1 MEGTIHTLQEYML
14 HTESITYIL
23 IVGALL
29 GVGGSVSVYGGPAA
43 TTQTLDKHAP
53 T

>member
-1 MEGTIHTLQEYML
+1 MESGIQTLQEYMF

-29 GVGGSVSVYGGPAA
+29 GITFFWLFLS
-43 TTQTLDKHAP
+43 QRDDEDE
-53 T
+53 

>member
-1 MEGTIHTLQEYML
+1 MEGTIHTLQEYMF

-29 GVGGSVSVYGGPAA
+29 AITFFWLFLS
-43 TTQTLDKHAP
+43 QRDDDED
-53 T
+53 

>member
-1 MEGTIHTLQEYML
+1 MEGTIQTLQEYMY

-29 GVGGSVSVYGGPAA
+29 GITFFWLFLS
-43 TTQTLDKHAP
+43 QRDDDDQDQ
-53 T
+53 

>member
-1 MEGTIHTLQEYML
+1 MDGNIHTLQEYML

-29 GVGGSVSVYGGPAA
+29 GITFFWLFLS
-43 TTQTLDKHAP
+43 QRDDEEE
-53 T
+53 

>member
-1 MEGTIHTLQEYML
+1 MDGAIHTLQEYMF

-29 GVGGSVSVYGGPAA
+29 GFTFFYLFLS
-43 TTQTLDKHAP
+43 QRDDDEEE
-53 T
+53 